1 MENNLIDP
9 RDRALIRN
17 ETRAFE
23 NSFLAKVKEARKEK
37 VCEIWKLSSPSL
49 FPEGRR
55 RVKRG
60 RGMTSSEHCSIL
72 HRDDKL
78 RGRVK

>member
-17 ETRAFE
+17 EIRAFE
-23 NSFLAKVKEARKEK
+23 NSFLAKGETRKEK

-60 RGMTSSEHCSIL
+60 RGMTSSEDCSIL
-72 HRDDKL
+72 HRDKL